1 MNRRRLLVSATLLS
15 YLFYGMA
22 LVSVE
27 ASGEK
32 LRENLDL
39 TKTTT
44 LSPSLS
50 HRKMLLLSSGPEA
63 FDPWGTSDPYVVM
76 DLDGLDKSRNGTKT
90 FVFNI
95 KLPPAKKI
103 EIAAW
108 DANLVTPHKR
118 MGNSEINL
126 ESVCDGEN
134 LFTHSLSIY
143 FYKFELKMRNKVCV
157 VVVEYSVL
165 CEDAMQAVAVK
176 SQLQQLARPMYSNPP
191 LHGAQLVSTI
201 LEDPEL
207 KSLWLKEVKVMAD
220 RIIGMRTT
228 LQESLEKL
236 GSPLSWEHVT
246 KQIGMFC
253 YSGLTPE
260 QVDHLT
266 SEYHIYM
273 TRNGRISMAGV
284 TTGNVGYL
292 ANAIHEV
299 TQGLGGSVE
308 GWRCSCVET
317 KL

>member
-50 HRKMLLLSSGPEA
+50 HRKMLLLSSGPGQEPKWNE
-63 FDPWGTSDPYVVM
+63 D
-76 DLDGLDKSRNGTKT
+76 